1 MSSPFKRVAKSGRV
15 YYTRNKSYIPVEKK
29 KDILPFMH
37 SKTDPYYLQ
46 YFERKTKIR
55 NEYPFWNKMTPIQWR
70 EYYERVYRLM
80 QTDEDYQYW
89 IKVVNATERQK
100 INWDIIDRKIQRHE
114 QYPNGFSHDL

>member
-1 MSSPFKRVAKSGRV
+1 MNSPHKRVAKSGRV

-29 KDILPFMH
+29 KDIAPFMH
-37 SKTDPYYLQ
+37 SKTNPYYLA
-46 YFERKTKIR
+46 YFERKTQIR

-89 IKVVNATERQK
+89 SKVVNASIRQQ
-100 INWDIIDRKIQRHE
+100 INWDILDRKIARQE
-114 QYPNGFSHDL
+114 EYPNGFTHDM